1 MSVRPSPLSALQP
14 NPHVVSRRVG
24 DGTVLVH
31 LATNSIFELNETG
44 ARIWE
49 LLTQGCTTPADTI
62 SAEFGVDRSVAAD
75 AVDRLV
81 QQLQA
86 AGLVSTQ

>member
-1 MSVRPSPLSALQP
+1 MAMPPPASALQP
-14 NPHVVSRRVG
+14 NPNVVSRRVG

-31 LATNSIFELNETG
+31 LATNRIFELNETG

-49 LLTQGCTTPADTI
+49 LLGEGCPALADTI
-62 SAEFGVDRSVAAD
+62 SAEFGIDRSVAAE

-81 QQLQA
+81 GQLRA
-86 AGLVSTQ
+86 EGLLT

>member
-1 MSVRPSPLSALQP
+1 MASPSPLSALQP

-31 LATNSIFELNETG
+31 LATNGIFELNETG

-49 LLTQGCTTPADTI
+49 LLTEGCPTPADTI
-62 SAEFGVDRSVAAD
+62 SAEFGIDRSIAMD
-75 AVDRLV
+75 AIDRLM

-86 AGLVSTQ
+86 AGLVSTR